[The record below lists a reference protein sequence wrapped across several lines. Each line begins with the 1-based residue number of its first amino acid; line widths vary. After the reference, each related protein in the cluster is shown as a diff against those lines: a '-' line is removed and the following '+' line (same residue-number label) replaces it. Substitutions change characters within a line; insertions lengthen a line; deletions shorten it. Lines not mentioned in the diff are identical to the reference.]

1 MNELQV
7 FNFKEN
13 EVRTVTINNNPY
25 FVLKDVCDVLELKN
39 ATMVAD
45 RLDED
50 EVTKFNLGGLSGVSN
65 VINESGLYAVIL
77 RSDKPKAKEFRKWVT
92 SEVLPAIRKTGS
104 YQQVPRTPREMAML
118 SLQANEETAK
128 RVDVVEKEII
138 DIKENAKLE
147 PSEYNLVSK
156 LVNKRVWGVLEDFRL
171 SKTKEQKSLLY
182 RDINSGI
189 NQLCGICTRAQI
201 RQKHFDNVLKFIDE
215 WCPSTITKHKIRDL
229 ENEKTA

>member
-171 SKTKEQKSLLY
+171 SKTKEQKELLY
-182 RDINSGI
+182 RDINSGV
-189 NQLCGICTRAQI
+189 NQLCGIRTRAQI

-215 WCPSTITKHKIRDL
+215 WGPSTITKHKIRDL